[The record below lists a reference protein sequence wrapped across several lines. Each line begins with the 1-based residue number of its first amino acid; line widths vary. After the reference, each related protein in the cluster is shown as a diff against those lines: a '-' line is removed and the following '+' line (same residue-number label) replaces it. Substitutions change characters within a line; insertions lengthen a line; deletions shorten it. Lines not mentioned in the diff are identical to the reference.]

1 MSAVDAHAVTS
12 GARLSMALVLLAG
25 LSACGSSMKSTITP
39 TTPTTPTTAAPT
51 STTAPSAVAS
61 ATIELTGAIGLAGPA
76 SEQGVRCNFPD
87 LAGLSIAVLAVPP
100 DGTSLARIAFWPGRV
115 RVIISAGDGADF
127 HERAFEGTSVTAF
140 DAARRAIVDT
150 KLTEVA
156 ATTGPT
162 KGDIGVITAIK
173 GSVECGDQTPGESTV
188 TLTGATPEGALT
200 GAGLDPVRVECDPS
214 PDGPEVASSGVV
226 QIGATKA
233 IVAIGLTSD
242 GAVSVDETLPT
253 THHRYTAAGT
263 ATVTAHGAHVRADV
277 VDKTAPASASR
288 LHVEGDFTCGRNAA
302 G

>member
-1 MSAVDAHAVTS
+1 VTN
-12 GARLSMALVLLAG
+12 GARLLPVLVLLAG
-25 LSACGSSMKSTITP
+25 LSACGSSAKSTI
-39 TTPTTPTTAAPT
+39 TPTTPTTAAPT
-51 STTAPSAVAS
+51 SATAPSADAS

-100 DGTSLARIAFWPGRV
+100 DGTSLARIALLPGRV
-115 RVIISAGDGADF
+115 RVIISAGDRADF
-127 HERAFEGTSVTAF
+127 HERAFEGTGVTAF
-140 DAARRAIVDT
+140 DAARRAVVDST
-150 KLTEVA
+150 LTEIPEP
-156 ATTGPT
+156 TTGSTAPT

-173 GSVECGDQTPGESTV
+173 GSVQCGDQTPGESTV

-200 GAGLDPVRVECDPS
+200 GARLDPVRVECDPS
-214 PDGPEVASSGVV
+214 PDGAELASSGLV

-233 IVAIGLTSD
+233 LMAIGLTSD

-253 THHRYTAAGT
+253 THRRYTAAGT

-277 VDKTAPASASR
+277 VDKAAPASASR